1 MWMTHQADN
10 GRFAW
15 ASAPKKWGGHLGH
28 EWVTTRGLRVL
39 SPGANGQFQWAESQD
54 QSAGMLSGLS
64 GWQDFNHGVRLLD
77 KPKYVCIYCIYI
89 YIYMYII
96 HFALG
101 PSNFPRGKWRAHDV
115 SSEAKHALLR
125 EFRGGPEVKK
135 NTSGGFQKWENPI
148 SGIVYNGKSS

>member
-1 MWMTHQADN
+1 MAGFQPW
-10 GRFAW
+10 
-15 ASAPKKWGGHLGH
+15 
-28 EWVTTRGLRVL
+28 
-39 SPGANGQFQWAESQD
+39 SPSTGQT
-54 QSAGMLSGLS
+54 
-64 GWQDFNHGVRLLD
+64 
-77 KPKYVCIYCIYI
+77 KVCMYILYIYI